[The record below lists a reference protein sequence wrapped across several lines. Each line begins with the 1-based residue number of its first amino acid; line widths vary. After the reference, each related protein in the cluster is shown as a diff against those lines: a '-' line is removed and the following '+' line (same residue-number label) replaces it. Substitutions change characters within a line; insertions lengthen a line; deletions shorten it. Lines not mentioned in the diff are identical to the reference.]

1 MELLP
6 AVVGLA
12 ALDSI
17 NPSALLATV
26 ALLLRG
32 RPARPLVAVYV
43 AAVLVTY
50 FAVGLALTLGLGLT
64 PETVIRSDAA
74 YLAQAALGAG
84 MLAYAVLAP
93 GRTRQRGAATARRVP
108 AATRPAAVFALGVAV
123 TALEL
128 PTALPYLGAVGMMTR
143 ADLAVADWLPLLVTY
158 NLIFVLPRCCCWPAT
173 WSSETGPARRWSG
186 CATAWAG
193 PPERRCCGFSA
204 WSGSSCSPTPSAGS
218 RSSAEHAA
226 PAAQGRTALA

>member
-1 MELLP
+1 VELLP
-6 AVVGLA
+6 AIVGLA

-32 RPARPLVAVYV
+32 RRARPLVAVYV
-43 AAVLVTY
+43 AAVLLTY
-50 FAVGLALTLGLGLT
+50 FAIGLALTLGLGLT

-74 YLAQAALGAG
+74 YLAQGALGAG

-93 GRTRQRGAATARRVP
+93 GRTRERGAAEPRRLP

-128 PTALPYLGAVGMMTR
+128 PTALPYLGAVGAMTR
-143 ADLAVADWLPLLVTY
+143 ADLAVADWLPLLVAY
-158 NLIFVLPRCCCWPAT
+158 NLIFVLPPLALLAGHLALRQRAEPLMDRL
-173 WSSETGPARRWSG
+173 RRRLD
-186 CATAWAG
+186 ATAREGLLWLLG
-193 PPERRCCGFSA
+193 LVGFFLLA
-204 WSGSSCSPTPSAGS
+204 DAL
-218 RSSAEHAA
+218 
-226 PAAQGRTALA
+226 GRLRVVG